1 VIVYLKLILTLNSRL
16 LVMAS
21 KKSKKKIWIISAVTI
36 VIAVI
41 VVVAVAKGKRNEDTK
56 VATEKVVKR
65 TIIQTV
71 SANGKI
77 QPEKDIKIS
86 PYISGEVVDLKV
98 KEGDQVKQGDLLAK
112 IDPEIYISQ
121 FDQSE
126 AAVNTQKANLSN
138 SRARLMQLKATMEN
152 AKLTFERQEKL
163 FKENVVS
170 KAEFDQAKTA
180 YAVAKAQVESG
191 EEDINAAEFMVKSSE
206 AGLKKSKED
215 LTKTAIFA
223 PNDGTVSKLSVEK
236 GERVTGA
243 SQFSSGTEIM
253 RIANLNEM
261 ESQVEVNENDIV
273 RVSLG
278 DTALIEVD
286 AYLNR
291 KFKGVVTEI
300 ATSANTSGVSVDQ
313 VTNFN
318 VKIHI
323 VKDSYKDLLDPA
335 RPDFS
340 PFRPG
345 MSCTVEIQ
353 TETAINVL
361 TVPIQAVT
369 TRIAKDSLDKLN
381 EKNKTKRGD
390 GDNQIEFVT
399 GKKKEDVQE
408 CVFLFAE
415 DMAKKKDVK
424 TGIQDNTYIQVLSG
438 LKEGDEIITAP
449 YTAVSK
455 TLKDGDK
462 VKKVDKKDLFS
473 KDK

>member
-1 VIVYLKLILTLNSRL
+1 MT
-16 LVMAS
+16 A
-21 KKSKKKIWIISAVTI
+21 KKSKKKLWIILGATAVLAI
-36 VIAVI
+36 IIIAA
-41 VVVAVAKGKRNEDTK
+41 VVKGKRDEGIK
-56 VATEKVVKR
+56 IATEKVMRR

-86 PYISGEVVDLKV
+86 PYISGEVVELYV
-98 KEGDQVKQGDLLAK
+98 KEGDQVKKGDLLAK

-121 FDQSE
+121 YDQSE
-126 AAVNTQKANLSN
+126 AGLNTQKANLANSKARLIQTKATFDN
-138 SRARLMQLKATMEN
+138 SRQ
-152 AKLTFERQEKL
+152 TFERQEKL
-163 FKENVVS
+163 YKEGVIS
-170 KAEFDQAKTA
+170 KAEYDK
-180 YAVAKAQVESG
+180 AKAEYLVSQAQVTAG
-191 EEDINAAEFMVKSSE
+191 EQDILASDFMVKSSE
-206 AGLKKSKED
+206 AALKKSKED
-215 LTKTAIFA
+215 LNRTTIFA
-223 PNDGTVSKLSVEK
+223 PNDGTVSKLSVLK

-273 RVSLG
+273 RVSMG

-291 KFKGVVTEI
+291 KFKGIVTEI
-300 ATSANTSGVSVDQ
+300 ATSANTTGTSVDQ

-318 VKIHI
+318 VKIHLL
-323 VKDSYKDLLDPA
+323 KSSYEDLLSPA
-335 RPDFS
+335 HPEYS

-353 TETAINVL
+353 TEIAENVL

-369 TRIAKDSLDKLN
+369 TRIAKDSLDKIN
-381 EKNKTKRGD
+381 NKNSKKVGEGYD
-390 GDNQIEFVT
+390 QEEMVT
-399 GKKKEDVQE
+399 SKKKEEVQE
-408 CVFLFAE
+408 CVFLFS
-415 DMAKKKDVK
+415 DGTAKKMDVK
-424 TGIQDNTYIQVLSG
+424 TGIQDNTYIQILSG
-438 LKEGDEIITAP
+438 LKLGDEIITAP

-462 VKKVDKKDLFS
+462 VKKVDKKDLFTA
-473 KDK
+473 KEN

>member
-1 VIVYLKLILTLNSRL
+1 MWIIIAAVAVVAIIVIV
-16 LVMAS
+16 
-21 KKSKKKIWIISAVTI
+21 AV
-36 VIAVI
+36 V
-41 VVVAVAKGKRNEDTK
+41 KGKRDEGIK
-56 VATEKVVKR
+56 IATEKVMKR

-71 SANGKI
+71 SSNGKI

-86 PYISGEVVDLKV
+86 PYISGEVVELYV
-98 KEGDQVKQGDLLAK
+98 KEGEQVKKGDLLAK

-126 AAVNTQKANLSN
+126 AALNTQKANLAN
-138 SRARLMQLKATMEN
+138 SKARLAQMKAQFEN
-152 AKLTFERQEKL
+152 AKLTFDRQDKL
-163 FKENVVS
+163 FKQNVIS
-170 KAEFDQAKTA
+170 KADFDHAKSSFQ
-180 YAVAKAQVESG
+180 VAQAQVTAA
-191 EEDINAAEFMVKSSE
+191 EEDINASEFMVKSSE
-206 AGLKKSKED
+206 AGLKRSKED
-215 LTKTAIFA
+215 LTRTAIFS
-223 PNDGTVSKLSVEK
+223 PNDGTVSKLGVLK

-261 ESQVEVNENDIV
+261 EAQVLVNENDIV
-273 RVSLG
+273 RVSMG

-300 ATSANTSGVSVDQ
+300 ATSANTTGVSVDQ

-318 VKIHI
+318 VKIHML
-323 VKDSYKDLLDPA
+323 KESYHDLMEGKN
-335 RPDFS
+335 PDFS

-353 TETAINVL
+353 TETADNVL

-369 TRIAKDSLDKLN
+369 TRIAKDTLDKIK
-381 EKNKTKRGD
+381 EQAKSKKTDEDDHVETVTTQKKNDK
-390 GDNQIEFVT
+390 I
-399 GKKKEDVQE
+399 QE
-408 CVFLFAE
+408 CVFLLS
-415 DMAKKKDVK
+415 DGTAKKADVK
-424 TGIQDNTYIQVLSG
+424 TGIQDNTYIEILSG
-438 LKEGDEIITAP
+438 LKDGAEIITAP
-449 YTAVSK
+449 YTVVSK

-473 KDK
+473 KEK